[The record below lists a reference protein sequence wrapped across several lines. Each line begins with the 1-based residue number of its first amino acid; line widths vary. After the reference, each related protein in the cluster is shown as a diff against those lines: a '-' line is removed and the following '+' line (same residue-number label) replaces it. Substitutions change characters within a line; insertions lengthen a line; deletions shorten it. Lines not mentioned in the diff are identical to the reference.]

1 MAIELINEMLAK
13 TNQMTGVITELKKRG
28 RKMAETEADYRSA
41 LAQKILQLRAEG
53 FPATIMSD
61 VVRGDREVAKLRL
74 VRDIAKTEYEVADE
88 MLQVLKLQIR
98 VLQAEVERDFRG

>member
-1 MAIELINEMLAK
+1 MAIELINEMLDK

-41 LAQKILQLRAEG
+41 LAQKILQLRAES
-53 FPATIMSD
+53 FPVTIMND
-61 VVRGDREVAKLRL
+61 VCRGDREVARLRL
-74 VRDIAKTEYEVADE
+74 QRDIAKTEYEVASE

-98 VLQAEVERDFRG
+98 VLQAEVERDFKG

>member
-1 MAIELINEMLAK
+1 MAIELINQMLDK
-13 TNQMTGVITELKKRG
+13 TKLLDGVITQLKIRG

-74 VRDIAKTEYEVADE
+74 VRDIAKTEYEVANE

-98 VLQAEVERDFRG
+98 VLQAEVERDFKG